1 MDRTSLLYDTL
12 AATQPYFDTTEGD
25 PGPGPGSGSGS
36 GSGSGVSVSFSRLRV
51 LEEVKRRS
59 SRLFSLP
66 FHCRARDLSATI
78 RHLSDTFTPLT
89 QNQAS
94 GHNHNQNHIHIHK
107 HGHGHG
113 SSFKTN
119 TRKSHLELAACVKQV
134 QGKLKQLQGE
144 VEEAGKGERGK
155 GTGNGGGSQ
164 GHAHQAGVL
173 LILLGD
179 LQMLGDIQKE
189 LLAKE
194 MKPEDTL
201 WSRKVKV
208 PNLRRQQGLPSA
220 PGREEGKKDAA
231 QVQLQEEN
239 STLLNELQQMNDSVE
254 QVQQTLVEI
263 SSLNQV
269 FSSQIQ
275 EQSEQLEL
283 LYEEAMQVSMNF
295 EKGNKELTKAK
306 EYNKQGG
313 RIIIIIILLA
323 TFSLLFLD
331 WYQG

>member
-1 MDRTSLLYDTL
+1 
-12 AATQPYFDTTEGD
+12 
-25 PGPGPGSGSGS
+25 
-36 GSGSGVSVSFSRLRV
+36 
-51 LEEVKRRS
+51 
-59 SRLFSLP
+59 
-66 FHCRARDLSATI
+66 
-78 RHLSDTFTPLT
+78 
-89 QNQAS
+89 
-94 GHNHNQNHIHIHK
+94 
-107 HGHGHG
+107 
-113 SSFKTN
+113 
-119 TRKSHLELAACVKQV
+119 
-134 QGKLKQLQGE
+134 
-144 VEEAGKGERGK
+144 
-155 GTGNGGGSQ
+155 
-164 GHAHQAGVL
+164 
-173 LILLGD
+173 
-179 LQMLGDIQKE
+179 MLGDIQKE